1 MIFQKVRSQCVSQKI
16 EFGTKR
22 RKEHNDLIKLLGKCV
37 PSPGLKSY
45 RDPNW
50 GVFMGTLGSNY
61 DGIKLGIT
69 LFLGWVYY

>member
-1 MIFQKVRSQCVSQKI
+1 MW
-16 EFGTKR
+16 
-22 RKEHNDLIKLLGKCV
+22 KEHNDLIKLLGKCV
-37 PSPGLKSY
+37 PFPGLKSY